1 MKVLWTPEALQ
12 DRLDIWDHI
21 ATDSRRAATRI
32 DALFSNTAALLE
44 AHPELGRTG
53 LVSGTREL
61 IPHEHYRLVYEIDD
75 DKLWILAVIHTARL
89 WPPERD

>member
-21 ATDSRRAATRI
+21 AADSRRVATGI
-32 DALFSNTAALLE
+32 DSLFSNTAALPE
-44 AHPELGRTG
+44 VHPELGRTG

-61 IPHEHYRLVYEIDD
+61 FASFHATGVEFLVVGGH
-75 DKLWILAVIHTARL
+75 AVACRGGPAPDH
-89 WPPERD
+89 